1 MTEDKFLAEGQFY
14 ADAAH
19 ELRTPLA
26 VVLAQCESIKRHPAD
41 REELMQMVETI
52 HVQAKRMEHT
62 MAQVLKMYKLAEQ
75 NYKLDRE
82 TVRLGELIQAVCEDE
97 AGKWKEKP
105 VFRLSVQVSEIY
117 ADTGLLIMMLQ
128 NLIGNAVKYS
138 MEYVCGEKAHKDSG
152 RKAVV
157 EVSACCKNSDVII
170 KIKDYGC
177 GIPAGEINAVFL
189 PFYKAEASMH
199 RPGCGLGLSIAER
212 IARMHGGTVYAES
225 VQGKG
230 STFTVTLPACAGQ
243 SAKLLS
249 DG

>member
-1 MTEDKFLAEGQFY
+1 MTEEKFLTDGQFY

-41 REELMQMVETI
+41 MEALMQAVETI
-52 HVQAKRMEHT
+52 HVQAKRMEYT
-62 MAQVLKMYKLAEQ
+62 MAQVLKMHRLAEKH
-75 NYKLDRE
+75 YELDKE
-82 TVRLGELIQAVCEDE
+82 KVQLEELIQAVCEDE

-105 VFRLSVQVSEIY
+105 VFRLSVQISEIY
-117 ADTGLLIMMLQ
+117 ADAGLLIIMLQ

-138 MEYVCGEKAHKDSG
+138 MEYICGEKEHKDLE

-157 EVSACCKNSDVII
+157 EISACRKNGNIII

-177 GIPAGEINAVFL
+177 GIPAGKINAVFL
-189 PFYKAEASMH
+189 PFYKAEGSL
-199 RPGCGLGLSIAER
+199 RRSGCGLGLSIAER
-212 IARMHGGTVYAES
+212 IARMHGGSVCAES

-230 STFTVTLPACAGQ
+230 STFTVMLPQQAEV
-243 SAKLLS
+243 SK
-249 DG
+249 